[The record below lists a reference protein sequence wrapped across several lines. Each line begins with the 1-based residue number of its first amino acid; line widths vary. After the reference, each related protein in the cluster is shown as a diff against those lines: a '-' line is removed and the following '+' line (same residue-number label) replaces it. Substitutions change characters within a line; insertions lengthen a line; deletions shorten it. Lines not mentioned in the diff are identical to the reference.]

1 MAKTKLTL
9 SVDKALIVRA
19 KQFSRRNDTTVS
31 ELVSRFLASLD
42 DDRDRAAPITSRLR
56 GVLPPDVE
64 REEHHDYLDTKHGR
78 LDTKLR

>member
-9 SVDKALIVRA
+9 SVDKALIERA

-42 DDRDRAAPITSRLR
+42 DDRDIAAPITSRLH
-56 GVLPPDVE
+56 
-64 REEHHDYLDTKHGR
+64 RESNLSDDRPVRECGGAR
-78 LDTKLR
+78 WLRRARF

>member
-19 KQFSRRNDTTVS
+19 KQFSQRNDTTIS

-56 GVLPPDVE
+56 GVLPPGVK
-64 REEHHDYLDTKHGR
+64 REEHQRHLEVKHG
-78 LDTKLR
+78 

>member
-42 DDRDRAAPITSRLR
+42 DDWGRAAPITARLR
-56 GVLPPDVE
+56 GVLPAGVTRADHQRHLEVK
-64 REEHHDYLDTKHGR
+64 YG
-78 LDTKLR
+78 

>member
-56 GVLPPDVE
+56 GVLPPGVK
-64 REEHHDYLDTKHGR
+64 RKEHQRHLEVKHG
-78 LDTKLR
+78 

>member
-1 MAKTKLTL
+1 MTKTKLTL
-9 SVDKALIVRA
+9 SVDKALIERA

-56 GVLPPDVE
+56 GILPPDV
-64 REEHHDYLDTKHGR
+64 RSEEHREYLEGKHE
-78 LDTKLR
+78 

>member
-19 KQFSRRNDTTVS
+19 KRFSRRNDTTVS

-42 DDRDRAAPITSRLR
+42 NEQGKTAPITSRLH
-56 GVLPPDVE
+56 GVLPADVK
-64 REEHHDYLDTKHGR
+64 REEHRRHLEVKHG
-78 LDTKLR
+78 

>member
-56 GVLPPDVE
+56 GVRSPGVK
-64 REEHHDYLDTKHGR
+64 REEHQRHLEVKHG
-78 LDTKLR
+78 

>member
-9 SVDKALIVRA
+9 SVDKALIERA

-56 GVLPPDVE
+56 GVLPSGVE
-64 REEHHDYLDTKHGR
+64 REEHHEYLEVKHG
-78 LDTKLR
+78 

>member
-19 KQFSRRNDTTVS
+19 KRFSRRNDTTVS

-42 DDRDRAAPITSRLR
+42 DERGRAAPITSRLR
-56 GVLPPDVE
+56 GVLPAAVK
-64 REEHHDYLDTKHGR
+64 REEHRRHLEVKHG
-78 LDTKLR
+78 